1 MNTYIHP
8 CLNKSNYLQ
17 NKSDSTTNYS
27 KLKEIVKTSNMTF
40 PVKYTFQIDSFNTC
54 DRFVRKVK
62 ETLFELDDVLVVAV
76 NANNG
81 EVTVI
86 STSQSPEGIKSA
98 LEGAFPTKQI
108 FLLQEIIHQDPPSTL
123 YTQQTPDQSS
133 FDLSSV
139 ARSLP
144 IASDHVDGLQ
154 NVEIECS
161 RINQSSTSSSG
172 SIVNNTT
179 PAQSSL
185 NIQQSENYSWIYK
198 IEEIDD
204 D

>member
-1 MNTYIHP
+1 M
-8 CLNKSNYLQ
+8 
-17 NKSDSTTNYS
+17 TTP
-27 KLKEIVKTSNMTF
+27 I
-40 PVKYTFQIDSFNTC
+40 KYTFQIDSFHDC
-54 DRFVRKVK
+54 DRSVRKVK
-62 ETLFELDDVLVVAV
+62 KTLFELDDVIVVAV

-86 STSQSPEGIKSA
+86 STSQSPEAIKSA

-108 FLLQEIIHQDPPSTL
+108 FLLQETVHQDPPSTL
-123 YTQQTPDQSS
+123 HTQQNPDQSS
-133 FDLSSV
+133 FDLASV

-161 RINQSSTSSSG
+161 RINQSSTSTSASA
-172 SIVNNTT
+172 VNNTH
-179 PAQSSL
+179 PAQPSS
-185 NIQQSENYSWIYK
+185 NIQQSQNYSWIYE